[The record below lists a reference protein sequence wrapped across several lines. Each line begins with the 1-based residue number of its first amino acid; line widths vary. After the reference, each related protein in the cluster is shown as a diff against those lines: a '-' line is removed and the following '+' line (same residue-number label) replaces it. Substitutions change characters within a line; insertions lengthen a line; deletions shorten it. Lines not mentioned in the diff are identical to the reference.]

1 MASLM
6 LGMPLFL
13 ALRDP
18 SIEFGATECNF
29 CRLQMEQGTEKKVYH
44 PVKLLAH
51 AYRLLQFP
59 QLE

>member
-18 SIEFGATECNF
+18 AIEFAATECNI
-29 CRLQMEQGTEKKVYH
+29 CRLQMEQGSEKSVYH
-44 PVKLLAH
+44 PVHLLAH
-51 AYRLLQFP
+51 AYGFMMIP
-59 QLE
+59 QLN